1 LDLRA
6 ELTIDLT
13 GRRIIVTGSA
23 SGIGAGAVDLFV
35 ASGAKVAALD
45 LQEQSAGPR
54 ANLLPLKCDVAD
66 RDAVSAAFDRAAE
79 FLGGLDVL
87 CHPAG
92 LNGRGIAEDLTPDE
106 MRQMFEVNVMGT
118 YHTNQAAWRHM
129 RESGGSIINFSSMAA
144 IRGLRNEA
152 HYAASKGA
160 VAAWTRAVALD
171 WGKYNIRVNAV
182 APVADT
188 AMAEVALSYIPAE
201 QRAAAKQR
209 MNSMQAL
216 PGGLRPG
223 AAIAPLL
230 AFLASDASD
239 YITGQTFSADGGV
252 MLLGS

>member
-1 LDLRA
+1 M
-6 ELTIDLT
+6 TIDLT

-23 SGIGAGAVDLFV
+23 SGIGAGAVEYFL

-45 LQEQSAGPR
+45 IQDQKGD
-54 ANLLPLKCDVAD
+54 ANPNLVRLACDVSD
-66 RDAVSAAFDRAAE
+66 RARVTKAFDSAAE

-87 CHPAG
+87 CHPGG
-92 LNGRGIAEDLTPDE
+92 LNGRGIAEELTAED
-106 MRQMFEVNVMGT
+106 MRSMFEVNVMGT
-118 YHTNQAAWRHM
+118 YHTNQEAWRLM
-129 RESGGSIINFSSMAA
+129 REQGGSIINFSSMAA

-171 WGKYNIRVNAV
+171 WGKYNIRVNAI
-182 APVADT
+182 APVAFT
-188 AMAEVALSYIPAE
+188 AMAEVALAYIPEA
-201 QRAAAKQR
+201 QREAALKQ

-216 PGGLRPG
+216 PGGLRG
-223 AAIAPLL
+223 GVAIAPLL

-239 YITGQTFSADGGV
+239 YITGQTFSVDGGV